1 MTLIG
6 LLVRFPLPE
15 TPEGIEPGAVGTII
29 EEGPSSPN
37 PDTRVR
43 VRIGDYES
51 PWITPGGL
59 EFMPTLEEAQAI
71 RGAVWYVEKLVGGDV
86 EWSGRLT
93 RFDDV
98 VALVR
103 EVKASG
109 HEVRVRVIAP
119 YYASL
124 AELALP
130 ESLEAHIEWGVW
142 KASKRGT

>member
-15 TPEGIEPGAVGTII
+15 TPDGIEPGAVGTIV

-37 PDTRVR
+37 PDTKVR

-51 PWITPGGL
+51 TWITPAGL
-59 EFMPTLEEAQAI
+59 EFMPTLDEAQAF
-71 RGAVWYVEKLVGGDV
+71 RGALWHVEKLVGDDV

-98 VALVR
+98 VVLVQ

-109 HEVRVRVIAP
+109 HDVRVRVLAP
-119 YYASL
+119 LLRQS
-124 AELALP
+124 
-130 ESLEAHIEWGVW
+130 
-142 KASKRGT
+142 R